1 MSFIVYF
8 RKKNIWLILEL
19 REPVKITYKG
29 TIGFIWWPS
38 LVKKIEILKANYINN
53 HVLLDWVRIHVSQ
66 HNMSCL
72 IQLNFGSFVES
83 SDISQ
88 IFTLFIFLFILQ
100 DICMMLNTYF
110 QTSKLVSVVKS
121 RQCWDW
127 KKVTSQ
133 TVDQRRCLVMKT
145 TIPGSG

>member
-1 MSFIVYF
+1 MIIPIYLDEYCLRLIVLYCLFSLKKYVIDF
-8 RKKNIWLILEL
+8 RIRRTSEN
-19 REPVKITYKG
+19 YKG

-88 IFTLFIFLFILQ
+88 IFTLLIFLFILQ

-121 RQCWDW
+121 MLRLEEGYI
-127 KKVTSQ
+127 SA
-133 TVDQRRCLVMKT
+133 
-145 TIPGSG
+145 